1 MKISYKWLQSYFDKP
16 LPKPEELAELLTAH
30 SFEVEEIIEQGKGLE
45 GVVVGEILET
55 KKHPDA
61 DKLNVAQVDVGE
73 KKPRQIVFGQMAE
86 IKVGDKTSVALAPTV
101 LPGNKEIKRAKLRGV
116 LSEGMLC
123 LDQELGLVKTGASI
137 TFFPKKVKN
146 GTLSTQALGLEDTIF
161 EIDVSPNRSH
171 DCLGHLGVAKEVG
184 TILKLKVESV
194 KLKSKVKNQKS
205 GKKVYLEIKDKNLC
219 NRSIKRVIENIE
231 VKESPDWLKA
241 RLISIGQKP
250 INNIVDITNYVMFDL
265 GQPVHTFDFD
275 KVAELGGRTAKSKR
289 WNDRQAHIVIK
300 TANEGE
306 KITTLD
312 GKEYKLDKEVLV
324 ISDGKKALD
333 IAGIMGGVESAITE
347 ETKNLILSA
356 SNFDQI
362 SVRKTSRRLGIR
374 TDASSRF
381 EQGLSPELAEK
392 AMDRMTDLILE
403 IASTKK
409 TKVGGKTDVYFDKQK
424 PAKIRLFR
432 GDVEKLL
439 GIEISGKEILEILAR
454 LGFQIKQE
462 KKGESFLVV
471 APLERLDIENKG
483 DLIEEVAR
491 IYGYNNIPLVL
502 PTSLIIPPE
511 VNENYFYCDIIR
523 NILIGTGF
531 SEVYNYSFANKGDVE
546 VANPI
551 AKDKKFLRKSL
562 VDGLHT
568 NLKEN
573 LKYFDE
579 VKIFEIGK
587 VFFETEEITFLA
599 GVLVNKKNKDKN
611 ILFYE
616 AKGVIET
623 LLNKTGI
630 TDFYFNEGSGGGVAS
645 IMVGNTEVGTIH
657 CEYLVSGWEINL
669 EVLIRIIE
677 EEVEYRPISKYPA
690 VKRDLAIFVPAKT
703 KVIDVLDVIENS
715 AGGLLVDTDLFDI
728 YNTEDKKS
736 FAFHLIFQSHD
747 KTFSESEINEIMGKV
762 IKRLESKSDWE
773 VRKQGK

>member
-1 MKISYKWLQSYFDKP
+1 
-16 LPKPEELAELLTAH
+16 
-30 SFEVEEIIEQGKGLE
+30 
-45 GVVVGEILET
+45 
-55 KKHPDA
+55 
-61 DKLNVAQVDVGE
+61 
-73 KKPRQIVFGQMAE
+73 
-86 IKVGDKTSVALAPTV
+86 
-101 LPGNKEIKRAKLRGV
+101 
-116 LSEGMLC
+116 
-123 LDQELGLVKTGASI
+123 
-137 TFFPKKVKN
+137 
-146 GTLSTQALGLEDTIF
+146 
-161 EIDVSPNRSH
+161 
-171 DCLGHLGVAKEVG
+171 
-184 TILKLKVESV
+184 
-194 KLKSKVKNQKS
+194 
-205 GKKVYLEIKDKNLC
+205 
-219 NRSIKRVIENIE
+219 
-231 VKESPDWLKA
+231 
-241 RLISIGQKP
+241 
-250 INNIVDITNYVMFDL
+250 
-265 GQPVHTFDFD
+265 
-275 KVAELGGRTAKSKR
+275 
-289 WNDRQAHIVIK
+289 
-300 TANEGE
+300 
-306 KITTLD
+306 
-312 GKEYKLDKEVLV
+312 
-324 ISDGKKALD
+324 
-333 IAGIMGGVESAITE
+333 
-347 ETKNLILSA
+347 
-356 SNFDQI
+356 
-362 SVRKTSRRLGIR
+362 
-374 TDASSRF
+374 
-381 EQGLSPELAEK
+381 
-392 AMDRMTDLILE
+392 
-403 IASTKK
+403 
-409 TKVGGKTDVYFDKQK
+409 
-424 PAKIRLFR
+424 
-432 GDVEKLL
+432 
-439 GIEISGKEILEILAR
+439 
-454 LGFQIKQE
+454 
-462 KKGESFLVV
+462 
-471 APLERLDIENKG
+471 
-483 DLIEEVAR
+483 
-491 IYGYNNIPLVL
+491 
-502 PTSLIIPPE
+502 
-511 VNENYFYCDIIR
+511 
-523 NILIGTGF
+523 LIGTGF